1 MGQAAD
7 VHLQEVPYVAQ
18 MPVEVDDALGD
29 FVGAADIVGPG
40 CFYQRIEVAFSGAGQ
55 PRSLPIS
62 MLRLCQPG

>member
-40 CFYQRIEVAFSGAGQ
+40 CFYQRIEVAF
-55 PRSLPIS
+55 
-62 MLRLCQPG
+62 PGLASPGVCPSRC